1 MKVMKAKKI
10 SVIAKGKNRKSVVL
24 RGTKEKTDTGLKK
37 SDLMKNKKG
46 RVVTKKQHA
55 AGKKAFKLIKGWL
68 DACLKAKKELGL
80 KGFVPIKK
88 GSALYK
94 KAKEIY
100 TA

>member
-1 MKVMKAKKI
+1 MGKKKTV
-10 SVIAKGKNRKSVVL
+10 SKIAKGKYSKSVVL
-24 RGTKEKTDTGLKK
+24 RGGKEKTYTGLKK

-46 RVVTKKQHA
+46 KVATKKQHA

-88 GSALYK
+88 GSAIYK
-94 KAKEIY
+94 KAKELY
-100 TA
+100 SA

>member
-1 MKVMKAKKI
+1 MKAKKI

-24 RGTKEKTDTGLKK
+24 RGSKEKTDTGLTK
-37 SDLMKNKKG
+37 SDLMRNKKG

-55 AGKKAFKLIKGWL
+55 AGKKAFKLIKGWC
-68 DACLKAKKELGL
+68 DACQKAKKELGL
-80 KGFVPIKK
+80 KGFVAIKK

-100 TA
+100 SA